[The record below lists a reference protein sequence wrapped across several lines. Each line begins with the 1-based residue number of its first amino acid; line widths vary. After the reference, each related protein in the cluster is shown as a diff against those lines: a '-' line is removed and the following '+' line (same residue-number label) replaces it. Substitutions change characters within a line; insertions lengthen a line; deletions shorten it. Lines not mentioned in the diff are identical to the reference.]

1 MIDKKRK
8 RQLDFDLILIGVV
21 TFLVLGLVL
30 VAFGKEFNGFVYDT
44 SRPVL
49 SRVAVAAICGQ
60 FALSG
65 LGITIVCII
74 RKERFTKFGLNTHK
88 LLPALLLSLACCD
101 KGQTQ

>member
-30 VAFGKEFNGFVYDT
+30 VVFGKEFNDFVYDT

-49 SRVAVAAICGQ
+49 PRV
-60 FALSG
+60 LS
-65 LGITIVCII
+65 V
-74 RKERFTKFGLNTHK
+74 
-88 LLPALLLSLACCD
+88 
-101 KGQTQ
+101 